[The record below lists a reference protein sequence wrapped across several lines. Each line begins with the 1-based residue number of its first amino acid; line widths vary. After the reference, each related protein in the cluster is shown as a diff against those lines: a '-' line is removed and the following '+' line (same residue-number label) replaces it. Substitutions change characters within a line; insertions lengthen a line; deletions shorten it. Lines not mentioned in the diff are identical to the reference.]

1 MSQLPRIVILGG
13 GFAGLNVAKRLDKS
27 RYEVHLVDRNNYHS
41 FPPLFYQVASAGL
54 DPTGIS
60 FPLRREMRKLRPRN
74 IRFHLGEV
82 KEVDAVA
89 RTVTTS
95 YETLAYDYLIIA
107 LGTTNNFFSNPGL
120 INDVF
125 TLKSVD
131 EAIRLRNEILYR
143 CEKAAITT
151 DEAERKR
158 LLSFVVIGGGPAGVE
173 IAGALGELK
182 RYILCRDYPSIPPD
196 DMSIDLLEG
205 SDRLLRT
212 MSEKASRT
220 ALKDL
225 TNLMV
230 NVRLGHVMTAYEG
243 DRLTLDD
250 GTELKAGMAIWT
262 AGVTAVP
269 FEVKGV
275 DEKSFRGPGGRIIT
289 DNACRVIGHPEIMA
303 IGDIGYFQSEKYPR
317 GLPQLAQVA
326 IQEGRYVADGLNGGG
341 VFRLPFTYRDRG
353 SMATIG
359 RNRAVADIGKWHLS
373 GFVAWA
379 AWMFIHLISLLGM
392 RSKLNVLLNWV
403 WAYFTHNT
411 ALRLLFQGSPYPRR
425 GRMHDKGDV

>member
-95 YETLAYDYLIIA
+95 YETLAYDYLVIA

-250 GTELKAGMAIWT
+250 STELKAGMAIWT

-289 DNACRVIGHPEIMA
+289 DDACRVIGHPEIMA

-341 VFRLPFTYRDRG
+341 VFRLPFAYRDRG

>member
-250 GTELKAGMAIWT
+250 GTELNAGMAIWT

-269 FEVKGV
+269 FGVKGV
-275 DEKSFRGPGGRIIT
+275 
-289 DNACRVIGHPEIMA
+289 
-303 IGDIGYFQSEKYPR
+303 
-317 GLPQLAQVA
+317 
-326 IQEGRYVADGLNGGG
+326 
-341 VFRLPFTYRDRG
+341 
-353 SMATIG
+353 
-359 RNRAVADIGKWHLS
+359 LS
-373 GFVAWA
+373 L
-379 AWMFIHLISLLGM
+379 IHI
-392 RSKLNVLLNWV
+392 
-403 WAYFTHNT
+403 
-411 ALRLLFQGSPYPRR
+411 
-425 GRMHDKGDV
+425 